1 MFSGIIED
9 VGRVEKIIHEKD
21 NLTLLIASKISKY
34 LKVDQS
40 VSHNGVCL
48 TVTKVGDNS
57 HQVTAVKETLNTS
70 NLSSLINGGSV
81 NLERSLKLGDRI
93 DGHLVQGHV
102 DQTAECIEIKD
113 DSGSWVYTFKYRK
126 PPGAAII
133 QKGSIALN
141 GVSLTICNNK
151 ANMFSVAVIP
161 YTYENTSFKEIVVGS
176 VVNVEFDVLGKYVLE
191 SKKMS
196 KTAKK

>member
-9 VGRVEKIIHEKD
+9 VGRVEKIIREKD
-21 NLTLLIASKISKY
+21 NLTFLIKSKISKH

-48 TVTKVGDNS
+48 TVTEVVDDS
-57 HQVTAVKETLNTS
+57 HQVTAIKETLNTT
-70 NLSSLINGGSV
+70 NLSSLMDGETV

-93 DGHLVQGHV
+93 DGHIVQGHV
-102 DQTAECIEIKD
+102 DQVAECVDVKD
-113 DSGSWVYTFKYRK
+113 DNGSWLYTFKFHK
-126 PPGAAII
+126 PVGVGII

-151 ANMFSVAVIP
+151 ANIFSVAVIP
-161 YTYENTSFKEIVVGS
+161 YTHENTNFKEIIVGS
-176 VVNVEFDVLGKYVLE
+176 IVNVEFDVLGKYVLE
-191 SKKMS
+191 NKKMNKNS
-196 KTAKK
+196 

>member
-9 VGRVEKIIHEKD
+9 VGRVEKIIREKD
-21 NLTLLIASKISKY
+21 NLTFLIKSKISKH

-48 TVTKVGDNS
+48 TVTEVVDDS
-57 HQVTAVKETLNTS
+57 HQVTAIKETLNTT
-70 NLSSLINGGSV
+70 NLSSLMDGETV

-93 DGHLVQGHV
+93 DGHIVQGHV
-102 DQTAECIEIKD
+102 DQVAECVEIKD
-113 DSGSWVYTFKYRK
+113 ENGSWLYTFKFHK
-126 PPGAAII
+126 PVGVGII

-151 ANMFSVAVIP
+151 ANIFSVAVIP
-161 YTYENTSFKEIVVGS
+161 YTYENTNFKEIIVGS
-176 VVNVEFDVLGKYVLE
+176 MVNVEFDVLGKYVLE
-191 SKKMS
+191 NKKMNKNS
-196 KTAKK
+196 

>member
-9 VGRVEKIIHEKD
+9 VGRVEKIIREKD
-21 NLTLLIASKISKY
+21 NLTFLIKSKISKH

-48 TVTKVGDNS
+48 TVTEVVDDS
-57 HQVTAVKETLNTS
+57 HQVTAIKETLNAT
-70 NLSSLINGGSV
+70 NLSSLMDEETV

-93 DGHLVQGHV
+93 DGHIVQGHV
-102 DQTAECIEIKD
+102 DQVAECVDVKD
-113 DSGSWVYTFKYRK
+113 DNGSWLYTFKFHK
-126 PPGAAII
+126 PVGVGII

-151 ANMFSVAVIP
+151 ANIFSVAVIP
-161 YTYENTSFKEIVVGS
+161 YTHENTNFKEIIVGGI
-176 VVNVEFDVLGKYVLE
+176 VNVEFDILGKYVLE
-191 SKKMS
+191 SEKMNKNS
-196 KTAKK
+196 

>member
-9 VGRVEKIIHEKD
+9 VGRVEKIIREKD
-21 NLTLLIASKISKY
+21 NLTFLIKSKISKH

-48 TVTKVGDNS
+48 TVTEVVGDS
-57 HQVTAVKETLNTS
+57 HQVTAIKETLNTT
-70 NLSSLINGGSV
+70 NLSSLMDGETV

-93 DGHLVQGHV
+93 DGHIVQGHV
-102 DQTAECIEIKD
+102 DQVAECVDVKD
-113 DSGSWVYTFKYRK
+113 DNGSWLYTFKFHK
-126 PPGAAII
+126 PVGVGII

-151 ANMFSVAVIP
+151 ANIFSVAVIP
-161 YTYENTSFKEIVVGS
+161 YTHENTNFKEIIVGS
-176 VVNVEFDVLGKYVLE
+176 IVNVEFDVLGKYVLE
-191 SKKMS
+191 NKKMNKNS
-196 KTAKK
+196 

>member
-9 VGRVEKIIHEKD
+9 VGRVEKIIREKD
-21 NLTLLIASKISKY
+21 NLTFLIKSKISKH

-48 TVTKVGDNS
+48 TVTEVVDDS
-57 HQVTAVKETLNTS
+57 HQVTAIKETLNTT
-70 NLSSLINGGSV
+70 NLSSLMDGETV

-93 DGHLVQGHV
+93 DGHIVQGHV
-102 DQTAECIEIKD
+102 DQVAECVEIKD
-113 DSGSWVYTFKYRK
+113 ENGSWLYTFKFHK
-126 PPGAAII
+126 PVGVGII

-151 ANMFSVAVIP
+151 ANIFSVAVIP
-161 YTYENTSFKEIVVGS
+161 YTHENTNFKEIIVGS
-176 VVNVEFDVLGKYVLE
+176 MVNVEFDVLGKYVLE
-191 SKKMS
+191 NKKMNKNS
-196 KTAKK
+196 

>member
-9 VGRVEKIIHEKD
+9 VGRVEKIIREKD
-21 NLTLLIASKISKY
+21 NLTFLIKSKISKH

-48 TVTKVGDNS
+48 TVTEVVDDS
-57 HQVTAVKETLNTS
+57 HQVTAIKETLNTT
-70 NLSSLINGGSV
+70 NLSSLMDGETV

-93 DGHLVQGHV
+93 DGHIVQGHV
-102 DQTAECIEIKD
+102 DQVAECVDVKD
-113 DSGSWVYTFKYRK
+113 DNGSWLYTFKFHK
-126 PPGAAII
+126 PVGVGII

-151 ANMFSVAVIP
+151 ANIFSVAVIP
-161 YTYENTSFKEIVVGS
+161 YTHENTNFKEIIVGS
-176 VVNVEFDVLGKYVLE
+176 IVNVEFDVLGKYVLE
-191 SKKMS
+191 NKKMHKNS
-196 KTAKK
+196 

>member
-9 VGRVEKIIHEKD
+9 VGRVEKVIREKD
-21 NLTLLIASKISKY
+21 NLILLVSSKISKH

-48 TVTKVGDNS
+48 TVTEVFDNS
-57 HQVTAVKETLNTS
+57 HQVTAIKETLNTS
-70 NLSSLINGGSV
+70 NLSSLVDGGSV

-93 DGHLVQGHV
+93 DGHIVQGHV
-102 DQTAECIEIKD
+102 DQTAECVEIRD
-113 DSGSWVYTFKYRK
+113 DNGSWIYTFKYLK
-126 PPGAAII
+126 PADVGVI

-151 ANMFSVAVIP
+151 ANMFSVAIIP
-161 YTYENTSFKEIVVGS
+161 YTYENTNFKEIVVGGI
-176 VVNVEFDVLGKYVLE
+176 VNVEFDVLGKYVLE
-191 SKKMS
+191 NKK
-196 KTAKK
+196 

>member
-9 VGRVEKIIHEKD
+9 VGRVEKIIREKD
-21 NLTLLIASKISKY
+21 NLTFLIKSKISKH

-48 TVTKVGDNS
+48 TVTEVVDDS
-57 HQVTAVKETLNTS
+57 HQVTAIKETLKTT
-70 NLSSLINGGSV
+70 NLSSLMDGETV

-93 DGHLVQGHV
+93 DGHIVQGHV
-102 DQTAECIEIKD
+102 DQVAECVDVKD
-113 DSGSWVYTFKYRK
+113 DNGSWLYTFKFHK
-126 PPGAAII
+126 PVGVGII

-151 ANMFSVAVIP
+151 ANIFSVAVIP
-161 YTYENTSFKEIVVGS
+161 YTHENTNFKEIIVGGI
-176 VVNVEFDVLGKYVLE
+176 VNVEFDVLGKYVLE
-191 SKKMS
+191 NKKMNKNS
-196 KTAKK
+196 

>member
-9 VGRVEKIIHEKD
+9 VGRVEKIIREKD
-21 NLTLLIASKISKY
+21 NLTFLIKSKISKH

-48 TVTKVGDNS
+48 TVTGVLDDS
-57 HQVTAVKETLNTS
+57 HQVTAIKETLNTT
-70 NLSSLINGGSV
+70 NLSSLMDGETV

-93 DGHLVQGHV
+93 DGHIVQGHV
-102 DQTAECIEIKD
+102 DQVAECVDVKD
-113 DSGSWVYTFKYRK
+113 DNGSWLYTFKFHK
-126 PPGAAII
+126 PVGVGII

-151 ANMFSVAVIP
+151 ANIFSVAVIP
-161 YTYENTSFKEIVVGS
+161 YTHENTNFKEIIVGS
-176 VVNVEFDVLGKYVLE
+176 IVNVEFDVLGKYVLE
-191 SKKMS
+191 NKKMNKNS
-196 KTAKK
+196 

>member
-9 VGRVEKIIHEKD
+9 VGRVEKIIREKD
-21 NLTLLIASKISKY
+21 NLTFLIKSKISKH

-48 TVTKVGDNS
+48 TVTEVVDDS
-57 HQVTAVKETLNTS
+57 HQVTAIKETLNTT
-70 NLSSLINGGSV
+70 NLSSLMDGETV

-93 DGHLVQGHV
+93 DGHIVQGHV
-102 DQTAECIEIKD
+102 DQVAECVDVKD
-113 DSGSWVYTFKYRK
+113 DNGSWLYTFKFHK
-126 PPGAAII
+126 PVGVGII

-151 ANMFSVAVIP
+151 ANIFSVAVIP
-161 YTYENTSFKEIVVGS
+161 YTHENTNFKEIIVGGI
-176 VVNVEFDVLGKYVLE
+176 VNVEFDILGKYVLE
-191 SKKMS
+191 SEKMNKNS
-196 KTAKK
+196 

>member
-9 VGRVEKIIHEKD
+9 VGRVEKIIREKD
-21 NLTLLIASKISKY
+21 NLIFLITSKISKH

-48 TVTKVGDNS
+48 TVTEVFNNS
-57 HQVTAVKETLNTS
+57 HQVTAIKETLNTS
-70 NLSSLINGGSV
+70 NLASLTDGGSV

-93 DGHLVQGHV
+93 DGHIVQGHV
-102 DQTAECIEIKD
+102 DQTAECVEIKD
-113 DSGSWVYTFKYRK
+113 DNGSWVYTFKYHK
-126 PPGAAII
+126 PVGMGII

-151 ANMFSVAVIP
+151 ANMFSVAIIP
-161 YTYENTSFKEIVVGS
+161 YTDENTNFKEIVLGGM
-176 VVNVEFDVLGKYVLE
+176 VNVEFDVLGKYVLE
-191 SKKMS
+191 NKK
-196 KTAKK
+196 

>member
-9 VGRVEKIIHEKD
+9 VGRVEKIIREKD
-21 NLTLLIASKISKY
+21 NLTFLIKSKISKH

-48 TVTKVGDNS
+48 TVTEVIDDS
-57 HQVTAVKETLNTS
+57 HQVTAIKETLNTT
-70 NLSSLINGGSV
+70 NLSSLMDGETV

-93 DGHLVQGHV
+93 DGHIVQGHV
-102 DQTAECIEIKD
+102 DQVAECVDVKD
-113 DSGSWVYTFKYRK
+113 DNGSWLYTFKFHK
-126 PPGAAII
+126 PVGVGII

-151 ANMFSVAVIP
+151 ANIFSVAVIP
-161 YTYENTSFKEIVVGS
+161 YTHENTNFKEIIVGS
-176 VVNVEFDVLGKYVLE
+176 IVNVEFDVLGKYVLE
-191 SKKMS
+191 NKKMNKNS
-196 KTAKK
+196 

>member
-9 VGRVEKIIHEKD
+9 VGRVEKIIREKD
-21 NLTLLIASKISKY
+21 NLTFLIKSKISKH

-48 TVTKVGDNS
+48 TVTEVVDDS
-57 HQVTAVKETLNTS
+57 HQVTAIKETLNAT
-70 NLSSLINGGSV
+70 NLSSLMDEETV

-93 DGHLVQGHV
+93 DGHIVQGHV
-102 DQTAECIEIKD
+102 DQVAECVDVKD
-113 DSGSWVYTFKYRK
+113 DNGSWLYTFKFHK
-126 PPGAAII
+126 PVGVGII

-151 ANMFSVAVIP
+151 ANIFSVAVIP
-161 YTYENTSFKEIVVGS
+161 YTHENTNFKEIIVGS
-176 VVNVEFDVLGKYVLE
+176 IVNVEFDVLGKYVLE
-191 SKKMS
+191 NKKMNKNS
-196 KTAKK
+196 

>member
-9 VGRVEKIIHEKD
+9 VGRVEKIIREKD
-21 NLTLLIASKISKY
+21 NLTFLIKSKISKH

-48 TVTKVGDNS
+48 TVTEVVDDS
-57 HQVTAVKETLNTS
+57 HQVTAIKETLNTT
-70 NLSSLINGGSV
+70 NLSSLMDGETV

-93 DGHLVQGHV
+93 DGHIVQGHV
-102 DQTAECIEIKD
+102 DQVAECVEIKD
-113 DSGSWVYTFKYRK
+113 ENGSWLYTFKFHK
-126 PPGAAII
+126 PVGVGII

-151 ANMFSVAVIP
+151 ANIFSVAVIP
-161 YTYENTSFKEIVVGS
+161 YTHENTNFKEIIVGGI
-176 VVNVEFDVLGKYVLE
+176 VNVEFDVLGKYVLE
-191 SKKMS
+191 SEKMNKNS
-196 KTAKK
+196 

>member
-9 VGRVEKIIHEKD
+9 VGRVEKIIRKKD
-21 NLTLLIASKISKY
+21 NLIFLIKSKISKH

-48 TVTKVGDNS
+48 TVTGVVDNS
-57 HQVTAVKETLNTS
+57 HQVTAIKETLNTT
-70 NLSSLINGGSV
+70 NLSSLMDGETV

-93 DGHLVQGHV
+93 DGHIVQGHV
-102 DQTAECIEIKD
+102 DQVAECVDVKD
-113 DSGSWVYTFKYRK
+113 DNGSWLYTFKFHK
-126 PPGAAII
+126 PVGVGII

-151 ANMFSVAVIP
+151 ANIFSVAVIP
-161 YTYENTSFKEIVVGS
+161 YTHENTNFKEIIVGS
-176 VVNVEFDVLGKYVLE
+176 IVNVEFDVLGKYVLE
-191 SKKMS
+191 NKKMNKNS
-196 KTAKK
+196 

>member
-9 VGRVEKIIHEKD
+9 VGRVEKIIREKD
-21 NLTLLIASKISKY
+21 NLTFLIKSKISKH

-48 TVTKVGDNS
+48 TVTEVVDDS
-57 HQVTAVKETLNTS
+57 HQVTAIKETLSTT
-70 NLSSLINGGSV
+70 NLSSLMDGETV

-93 DGHLVQGHV
+93 DGHIVQGHV
-102 DQTAECIEIKD
+102 DQVAECVDVKD
-113 DSGSWVYTFKYRK
+113 DNGSWLYTFKFHK
-126 PPGAAII
+126 PVGVGII

-151 ANMFSVAVIP
+151 ANIFSVAVIP
-161 YTYENTSFKEIVVGS
+161 YTHENTNFKEIIVGS
-176 VVNVEFDVLGKYVLE
+176 IVNVEFDILGKYVLE
-191 SKKMS
+191 SKKMNKNS
-196 KTAKK
+196 

>member
-9 VGRVEKIIHEKD
+9 VGRVEKIIREKD
-21 NLTLLIASKISKY
+21 NLTFLIKSKISKH

-48 TVTKVGDNS
+48 TVTEVVDDS
-57 HQVTAVKETLNTS
+57 HQVTAIKETLNTT
-70 NLSSLINGGSV
+70 NLSSLMGGETV

-93 DGHLVQGHV
+93 DGHIVQGHV
-102 DQTAECIEIKD
+102 DQVAECVDVKD
-113 DSGSWVYTFKYRK
+113 DNGSWLYTFKFHK
-126 PPGAAII
+126 PVGVGII

-151 ANMFSVAVIP
+151 ANIFSVAVIP
-161 YTYENTSFKEIVVGS
+161 YTHENTNFKEIIVGGI
-176 VVNVEFDVLGKYVLE
+176 VNVEFDILGKYVLE
-191 SKKMS
+191 SKKMNKNS
-196 KTAKK
+196 

>member
-9 VGRVEKIIHEKD
+9 VGRVEKIIREKD
-21 NLTLLIASKISKY
+21 NLTFLIKSKISKH

-48 TVTKVGDNS
+48 TVTEVVDDS
-57 HQVTAVKETLNTS
+57 HQVTAIKETLKTT
-70 NLSSLINGGSV
+70 NLSSLMDGETV

-93 DGHLVQGHV
+93 DGHIVQGHV
-102 DQTAECIEIKD
+102 DQVAECVDVKD
-113 DSGSWVYTFKYRK
+113 DNGSWLYTFKFHK
-126 PPGAAII
+126 PVGVGII

-151 ANMFSVAVIP
+151 ANIFGVAVIP
-161 YTYENTSFKEIVVGS
+161 YTHENTNFKEIIVGGI
-176 VVNVEFDVLGKYVLE
+176 VNVEFDVLGKYVLE
-191 SKKMS
+191 NKKMNKNS
-196 KTAKK
+196 

>member
-9 VGRVEKIIHEKD
+9 VGRVEKIIREKD
-21 NLTLLIASKISKY
+21 NLTFLIKSKISKH

-48 TVTKVGDNS
+48 TVTEVVDDS
-57 HQVTAVKETLNTS
+57 HQVTAIKETLNTT
-70 NLSSLINGGSV
+70 NLSSLMDGETV

-93 DGHLVQGHV
+93 DGHIVQGHV
-102 DQTAECIEIKD
+102 DQVAECVDVKD
-113 DSGSWVYTFKYRK
+113 DNGSWLYTFKFHK
-126 PPGAAII
+126 PVGVGII

-151 ANMFSVAVIP
+151 ANIFSVAVIP
-161 YTYENTSFKEIVVGS
+161 YTHENTNFKEIIVGS
-176 VVNVEFDVLGKYVLE
+176 IVNVEFDVLGKYIKNFIKNE
-191 SKKMS
+191 N
-196 KTAKK
+196 

>member
-9 VGRVEKIIHEKD
+9 VGRVEKIIREKD
-21 NLTLLIASKISKY
+21 NLTFLIKSKISKH

-48 TVTKVGDNS
+48 TVTEVVDDS
-57 HQVTAVKETLNTS
+57 HQVTAIKETLNTT
-70 NLSSLINGGSV
+70 NLSSLMDGETV

-93 DGHLVQGHV
+93 DGHIVQGHV
-102 DQTAECIEIKD
+102 DQVAECVDVKD
-113 DSGSWVYTFKYRK
+113 DNGSWLYTFKFHK
-126 PPGAAII
+126 PVGVGII

-151 ANMFSVAVIP
+151 ANIFSVAVIP
-161 YTYENTSFKEIVVGS
+161 YTHENTNFKEIIVGS
-176 VVNVEFDVLGKYVLE
+176 IVNVEFDILGKYVLE
-191 SKKMS
+191 NKKMNKNS
-196 KTAKK
+196 

>member
-9 VGRVEKIIHEKD
+9 VGRVEKIIREKD
-21 NLTLLIASKISKY
+21 NLIFLIKSKISKH

-48 TVTKVGDNS
+48 TVTEVVDDS
-57 HQVTAVKETLNTS
+57 HQVTAIKETLNTT
-70 NLSSLINGGSV
+70 NLSSLMDGETV

-93 DGHLVQGHV
+93 DGHIVQGHV
-102 DQTAECIEIKD
+102 DQVAECIDVKD
-113 DSGSWVYTFKYRK
+113 DNGSWLYTFKFHK
-126 PPGAAII
+126 PVGVGII

-151 ANMFSVAVIP
+151 ANIFSVAVIP
-161 YTYENTSFKEIVVGS
+161 YTHENTNFKEIIVGS
-176 VVNVEFDVLGKYVLE
+176 IVNVEFDVLGKYVLE
-191 SKKMS
+191 NKKMNKNS
-196 KTAKK
+196 